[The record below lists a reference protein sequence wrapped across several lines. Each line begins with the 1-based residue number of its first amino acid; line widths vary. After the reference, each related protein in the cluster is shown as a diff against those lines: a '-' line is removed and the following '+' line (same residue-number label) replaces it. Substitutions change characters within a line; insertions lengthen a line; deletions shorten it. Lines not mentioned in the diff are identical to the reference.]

1 MTAIEVTD
9 PPCHSVCRRPPVA
22 QAGRCSAPGTI
33 APHFTTA
40 PQQFDA
46 AKLGMWLFLATEVLL
61 FGGLFVVYAV
71 LRSAHP
77 EVFRYGSQFLDTRM
91 GAINTIILIL
101 SSLTMALAV
110 HAAQRGAWRMLVAC
124 LLGTTLGGVGFLSIK
139 YVEYSHK
146 IQEGLVLGPEFYSR
160 PEWVA
165 REMALAEWNS
175 THGVSGA
182 LGLGAGVGASGV
194 GGGHESG
201 AGAGV
206 GEMADSPGDVSKG
219 NTIWNATC
227 RTCHGA
233 RGEGM
238 PGSGKPLQGS
248 VFVNGKSDVELVK
261 FLKAGRPVTD
271 PLNTTGGPMP
281 PKGGN
286 PLLKDSDLRDVLAF
300 VRTLTGGEGPGEAP
314 AQLLAGAGPA
324 ATTAEA
330 GTAEAGTAAGARAA
344 TEPLKEPE
352 PFWVPASSI
361 PNAPPGPEGLAEG
374 VTLPGANS
382 WGVAETDPV
391 YPHHSVDE
399 ALPTDAH
406 QFFAIYYLMT
416 GLHGIHVLVGTVVIA
431 GLAVM
436 SMRGRFGPRCYTAV
450 DLGGLYWHLVDII
463 WIFLFPLFYLI

>member
-1 MTAIEVTD
+1 MTAIEVID
-9 PPCHSVCRRPPVA
+9 PPRHSVARREPAPE
-22 QAGRCSAPGTI
+22 AGRCSVPAAI
-33 APHFTTA
+33 APHFTTPA
-40 PQQFDA
+40 QQFDA

-71 LRSAHP
+71 LRTGHP
-77 EVFRYGSQFLDTRM
+77 EVFHYGSQFLDTRM
-91 GAINTIILIL
+91 GAINTILLIL

-110 HAAQRGAWRMLVAC
+110 NAAQRGAWRVLVAC

-146 IQEGLVLGPEFYSR
+146 IHEGLVLGPNFYSR

-165 REMALAEWNS
+165 RDMALAEWS
-175 THGVSGA
+175 ATHDVDGA
-182 LGLGAGVGASGV
+182 VGAGVGLR
-194 GGGHESG
+194 
-201 AGAGV
+201 GAGV
-206 GEMADSPGDVSKG
+206 AGGGAGGGGGGGGVEDAPGDASKG

-248 VFVNGKSDVELVK
+248 VFVTGKSDIDLIG
-261 FLKAGRPVTD
+261 FLKAGRPVAD
-271 PLNTTGGPMP
+271 PLNTTGSPMP

-286 PLLKDSDLRDVLAF
+286 PLLKDSDLRDVIAF
-300 VRTLTGGEGPGEAP
+300 VRTLVGDGGSGVTPVGAEA
-314 AQLLAGAGPA
+314 AATLAGA
-324 ATTAEA
+324 ATVAQSL
-330 GTAEAGTAAGARAA
+330 G
-344 TEPLKEPE
+344 EPE
-352 PFWVPASSI
+352 PFWVPTSSI

-374 VTLPGANS
+374 VTLPGDDS
-382 WGVAETDPV
+382 WGVAGTEPA

-406 QFFAIYYLMT
+406 QFFAIYYMMT

-431 GLAVM
+431 GLSVM
-436 SMRGRFGPRCYTAV
+436 AMRGRFGPRCYTAV
-450 DLGGLYWHLVDII
+450 DLGGLYWHLVDLI